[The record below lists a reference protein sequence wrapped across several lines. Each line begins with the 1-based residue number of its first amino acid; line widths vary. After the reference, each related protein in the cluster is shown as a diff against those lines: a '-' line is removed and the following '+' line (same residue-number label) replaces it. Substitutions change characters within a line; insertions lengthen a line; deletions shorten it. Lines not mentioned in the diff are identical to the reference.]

1 MHSQQ
6 TRNAITI
13 HSSWRRIGNIFNGF
27 GDIGIKT
34 APTTVHSLWR
44 RIGNIIDG
52 VGDIGIDAAPTTVH
66 SLWRHIGNFVNGVGD
81 RQHWWRE
88 WRLSL
93 YQIDYFVGDTM
104 KGVPVIHICCVVFM
118 LRHSTVKRPQ
128 PTKEPRNHTHTHK
141 RTENKKHFVSC
152 RGLP

>member
-6 TRNAITI
+6 TRDAIKI

-27 GDIGIKT
+27 GDIGIET

-104 KGVPVIHICCVVFM
+104 KGVGLPVINTHL
-118 LRHSTVKRPQ
+118 LRRFYAQTQHSET
-128 PTKEPRNHTHTHK
+128 PTTHKGAEKSHTHTNARK
-141 RTENKKHFVSC
+141 IRNT
-152 RGLP
+152 L